1 MQEGSVR
8 VKFGG
13 DISGVDINTFTRVL
27 LDYATVV
34 QASAD
39 EVEPA
44 AAVSVAISGAEPGC
58 LQAVLK
64 LTPQTIKGAIDF
76 AMGAAPVIPEIIET
90 ANGLYRLKKD
100 MAKHGAIESVEGRS
114 GDHISVKMHDGN
126 TFIYTKNVYNVF
138 ARSTD
143 ASKAVNSSFETL
155 ERCGDISGLSIASE
169 SAPDADIDVA
179 RDEFMAIANS
189 PLAQDAE
196 RHEGIYENQTLPI
209 QRAYFDDSDR
219 HRWQFSWRGRKIS
232 ANITDKSFYEH
243 FPEMAFRKGDSLI
256 ADLRVVQELNAANG
270 LYEDK
275 LFEVVKVHA
284 KKSDPQTVQMDF
296 GDEG

>member
-44 AAVSVAISGAEPGC
+44 AAVNVSISGAEPGC
-58 LQAVLK
+58 LQAVLQ
-64 LTPQTIKGAIDF
+64 LTPQTIKDAIDF
-76 AMGAAPVIPEIIET
+76 AMGIAPIVPEIIET

-100 MAKHGAIESVEGRS
+100 MAKHGAIDSVEGKS
-114 GDHISVKMHDGN
+114 GDHVSVKMHDGN
-126 TFIYTKNVYNVF
+126 TFSYSKNTYNVF
-138 ARSTD
+138 VNSPE

-155 ERCGDISGLSIASE
+155 ERCDDISSLSIATE
-169 SAPDADIDVA
+169 SAPGADLNVD
-179 RDEFMAIANS
+179 RDEFAAMANS
-189 PLAQDAE
+189 PITQDAE
-196 RHEGIYENQTLPI
+196 RHEGICEKQTLLI

-219 HRWQFSWRGRKIS
+219 HRWQFGWKGRKIS
-232 ANITDKSFYEH
+232 ANITDKDFYEN
-243 FPEMAFRKGDSLI
+243 FPNMSFRKGDSLI
-256 ADLRVVQELNAANG
+256 ADLRVVQEFNAADG
-270 LYEDK
+270 LYEDR

-284 KKSDPQTVQMDF
+284 KKSAPQTMQMDF
-296 GDEG
+296 DDEA